1 MFLPIASLGLFLGS
15 LGFVFLVERDTVPFG
30 SSDETRRRSPRIVRG
45 LSSLDGGSHLRIWG
59 VEDGTCLL
67 DPPPHEASLPHT
79 LPPRGLWMRIAPWWI
94 EWTRGPGPVPYRHA
108 TEAPRTVRRRNQHH
122 GVPHVLDWRGANR
135 KEKEKL
141 PEHTWEREWLP
152 CQGCNGRWTK
162 ICEGEGKTK
171 TMS

>member
-1 MFLPIASLGLFLGS
+1 
-15 LGFVFLVERDTVPFG
+15 
-30 SSDETRRRSPRIVRG
+30 
-45 LSSLDGGSHLRIWG
+45 
-59 VEDGTCLL
+59 
-67 DPPPHEASLPHT
+67 
-79 LPPRGLWMRIAPWWI
+79 MRIAPWWI

-108 TEAPRTVRRRNQHH
+108 TEAPRTIPRRNQHH
-122 GVPHVLDWRGANR
+122 GVPHVLGWRGANR